1 MISAVSP
8 SPSYSVIPC
17 FYDQVLQCSIYSVT
31 DEAEAPEAS
40 IKQRSGMLRDMEVV
54 HAGMVGLLLA
64 LQFCLKEIA
73 KFKRV
78 YLQLEAKNFQICK

>member
-1 MISAVSP
+1 
-8 SPSYSVIPC
+8 
-17 FYDQVLQCSIYSVT
+17 
-31 DEAEAPEAS
+31 
-40 IKQRSGMLRDMEVV
+40 MLRDMEVV